1 MSQDSLNKLP
11 ISMKSISEVVNSFN
25 SEDIQKSAFRVLL
38 GEAGIKQDFIEITGH
53 PLASVSQ
60 DKTESITVADE
71 ETLATK
77 KPKRHRSNASKP
89 NIKFVDDL
97 DLYPSNKLS
106 FVDFAEQKKP
116 KDMQERVAVI
126 VFYLKEILNIKNL
139 QPAHIATVFR
149 LKEGWKEPTNILSI
163 LTNTSTRKKTIN
175 SSDLNDIQITPVG
188 RNFVNLELPKPS
200 K

>member
-1 MSQDSLNKLP
+1 
-11 ISMKSISEVVNSFN
+11 
-25 SEDIQKSAFRVLL
+25 
-38 GEAGIKQDFIEITGH
+38 
-53 PLASVSQ
+53 
-60 DKTESITVADE
+60 
-71 ETLATK
+71 
-77 KPKRHRSNASKP
+77 
-89 NIKFVDDL
+89 
-97 DLYPSNKLS
+97 
-106 FVDFAEQKKP
+106 
-116 KDMQERVAVI
+116 MQERVAVI

-149 LKEGWKEPTNILSI
+149 LKEEWKEPTNILSI